1 VIAPILPVD
10 VSRCHGRGHDGIA
23 QVIDDECRDCR
34 RRTDP
39 DHGYWQSWLVP
50 IPTQTPCNLRI
61 KPMND
66 LVEKA
71 YFLERA
77 LFCFNHIEDGEDI
90 SWLWMFLW
98 AGMPQ

>member
-1 VIAPILPVD
+1 
-10 VSRCHGRGHDGIA
+10 
-23 QVIDDECRDCR
+23 
-34 RRTDP
+34 
-39 DHGYWQSWLVP
+39 
-50 IPTQTPCNLRI
+50 
-61 KPMND
+61 MND

>member
-61 KPMND
+61 KPMSYSED
-66 LVEKA
+66 EA
-71 YFLERA
+71 YCLNIAQFYFEYIK
-77 LFCFNHIEDGEDI
+77 NGEES
-90 SWLWMFLW
+90 SWRWLFLW
-98 AGMPQ
+98 AGMP